1 MDTIDLNEAF
11 SLQNH
16 FFNNEYL
23 GMVMHGIPKKAPFL
37 REGEIY
43 HLVEPRLLIILSG
56 EAEVSL
62 NLESYHLEKGTV
74 ILTTSEVIMESSR
87 WSEDMEVI
95 GIVFKEDIHVEEN
108 VVLQLSPTE
117 YERLL
122 RMAYLT
128 WDMAHLMPFRRET
141 VQHLLLAMVTDVQN
155 IYAAAEK
162 EDKDHKPSRQQQLFL
177 NFKKLVN
184 ENCER
189 ERSIPF
195 YAERLWISPHHLS
208 AVISKVSGKS
218 VMYWINR
225 AVILKAKV
233 LLKTSGMMT
242 YEIADRLNFP
252 SASAFNKFFKR
263 ETGMTPGEYQTR
275 K

>member
-11 SLQNH
+11 SLQNY
-16 FFNNEYL
+16 FFNNEYV
-23 GMVMHGIPKKAPFL
+23 GIVMKGRPKKAPFL
-37 REGEIY
+37 KEGEIY
-43 HLVEPRLLIILSG
+43 HIVEPRLLIILSG

-62 NLESYHLEKGTV
+62 NLENYHFEKGTV
-74 ILTTSEVIMESSR
+74 ILTTSDVIIEPSR
-87 WSEDMEVI
+87 WSEDMELI
-95 GIVFKEDIHVEEN
+95 GIVFKEDIHVDEN
-108 VVLQLSPTE
+108 IVLDFSPTE

-122 RMAYLT
+122 RMAYFT
-128 WDMAHLMPFRRET
+128 WDMVHLMPFRRET
-141 VQHLLLAMVTDVQN
+141 VQHLLLAMVTDIQN
-155 IYAAAEK
+155 VYAASEK
-162 EDKDHKPSRQQQLFL
+162 ADKDHKPSRQQQLFL
-177 NFKKLVN
+177 NFKKLVS
-184 ENCER
+184 EYCER

-195 YAERLWISPHHLS
+195 YAEQLWISPHHLS

-225 AVILKAKV
+225 AVILRAKV
-233 LLKTSGMMT
+233 LLKTSDMMT

-263 ETGMTPGEYQTR
+263 ETGMTPGEYQTQ